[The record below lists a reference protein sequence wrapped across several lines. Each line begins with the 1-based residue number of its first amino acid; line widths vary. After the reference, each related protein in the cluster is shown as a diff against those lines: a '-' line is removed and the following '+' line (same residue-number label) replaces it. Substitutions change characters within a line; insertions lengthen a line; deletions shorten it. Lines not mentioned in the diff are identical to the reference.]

1 MKPADSNREEWL
13 TKAIKKFETDLFKA
27 HGYKVPKVKV
37 SVGLPYGRGSKKAV
51 AQHWIPAASADGLGS
66 IFISPTVDDG
76 VEVLGTLIHEMCH
89 AAVGNECGHGKIFKK
104 CALAVGLEG
113 KMKSTTSSKELVSSI
128 KKLIKDIGP
137 YPHARLDLGQ
147 RPTKKQ
153 TTRMLKLQC
162 IGCGFVC
169 RATITKIIEV
179 GPPLCACNKEPMF
192 FEFPDEVVEL

>member
-1 MKPADSNREEWL
+1 MKNENREEWL
-13 TKAIKKFETDLFKA
+13 TKAVKKFEVELFKT

-51 AQHWIPAASADGLGS
+51 AQHWKPAASADGLGS
-66 IFISPTVDDG
+66 IFMSPTVDDG
-76 VEVLGTLIHEMCH
+76 VVVIGTLIHEMVH
-89 AAVGNECGHGKIFKK
+89 AAVGNEAGHGPIFKK

-113 KMKSTTSSKELVSSI
+113 KMKSTTSTPGLIEKI

-153 TTRMLKLQC
+153 STRMLKVQC
-162 IGCGFVC
+162 VHCGFVC
-169 RATITKIIEV
+169 RAAISKILLSGV
-179 GPPLCACNKEPMF
+179 PLCGCNHKPME
-192 FEFPDEVVEL
+192 FEMPETSEADDL